1 MILGQLRMGA
11 RQAKNAPLHP
21 VHLLDTHIICRK
33 KVLMNL
39 RKLKKFHEQLFRVNR
54 GLDQEADMA
63 PRNEDMVEV
72 IFLS

>member
-1 MILGQLRMGA
+1 MLIGEKSDTR
-11 RQAKNAPLHP
+11 
-21 VHLLDTHIICRK
+21 LDQTKTPSTSFSYSYYMQK

-72 IFLS
+72 IFFP

>member
-1 MILGQLRMGA
+1 MQ
-11 RQAKNAPLHP
+11 
-21 VHLLDTHIICRK
+21 K
-33 KVLMNL
+33 KVLAYL
-39 RKLKKFHEQLFRVNR
+39 RELKKFHEQLFRVNR

>member
-1 MILGQLRMGA
+1 MLIGEKSDTR
-11 RQAKNAPLHP
+11 
-21 VHLLDTHIICRK
+21 LDQTKTPSFSFSYSYHMQK

-72 IFLS
+72 IFFS